1 MGLRTS
7 WLSLWL
13 SSLYHLL
20 ATYAHLVMGELSV
33 DSLEHE
39 RSLLFFH
46 SYVLGV
52 KHLKG
57 GSSMTRQHLM

>member
-1 MGLRTS
+1 MGLGTS
-7 WLSLWL
+7 CFGLWL

-20 ATYAHLVMGELSV
+20 ATYAHLAMGELSV